1 MPITHPFTL
10 PDVHANQTHEEALAA
25 NADSRIREPVESSR
39 LVSIQQSSSH
49 LELQDLST
57 YSRVFLKLDNLQ
69 PSGSFKS
76 RGVGNYISQTF
87 ANANNPEAVH
97 FYCSSGGNAGLAA
110 VLAAHWV
117 GKKCTVVVPSIINA
131 DMIQKLRSL
140 GADDVI
146 VHGATWKHADAY
158 LRETVME
165 EGRRQGKEPIYVP
178 PFDHELIW
186 DGHSTIVNEIFED
199 MAFED
204 EKLQPSAI
212 VCSCGGGGLFN
223 GVVRGL
229 RDRPDCKTTV
239 VVTETAG
246 ADSLGQSIANGQH
259 TTLPGI
265 TSEATSLGAVKVCEE
280 TFNLAINGVQDGSV
294 KNAVLSDA
302 AAAMGCWQLADQENI
317 LTELSCGVNIAMCY
331 DGRLETALG
340 RKLSPNEAVVI
351 VVCGGRNVTL
361 EKLVAYRS
369 KFGNYVRPSS

>member
-1 MPITHPFTL
+1 MKNPWRRTPTIESVNL
-10 PDVHANQTHEEALAA
+10 SKAA
-25 NADSRIREPVESSR
+25 GC
-39 LVSIQQSSSH
+39 
-49 LELQDLST
+49 
-57 YSRVFLKLDNLQ
+57 RVFLKLENLQ

-76 RGVGNYISQTF
+76 RGVGNYISHKYTS
-87 ANANNPEAVH
+87 ATNPEAVH

-110 VLAAHWV
+110 VLAAHHV
-117 GKKCTVVVPSIINA
+117 GRKCTVVVPSIINA
-131 DMIQKLRSL
+131 DMIQKVRNL

-165 EGRRQGKEPIYVP
+165 EGRRRGQEPIYVP

-186 DGHSTIVNEIFED
+186 DGHSTMVDEIFED
-199 MAFED
+199 MALED
-204 EKLQPSAI
+204 EQLTPSAI
-212 VCSCGGGGLFN
+212 ICSCGGGGLFN
-223 GVVRGL
+223 GIVRGL
-229 RDRPDCKTTV
+229 RSHPERKTTV

-246 ADSLGQSIANGQH
+246 ADSLGQSLANGQH

-265 TSEATSLGAVKVCEE
+265 TSEATSLGAVRVCEE
-280 TFNLAINGVQDGSV
+280 TFNLAIEGTQNGSV

-331 DGRLETALG
+331 DGRLEATLG
-340 RKLSPNEAVVI
+340 RKLRPEDTIVI

-369 KFGNYVRPSS
+369 KYGSQLDAAP